1 MLTAKQKEDW
11 VAALRSGNYRQTQ
24 KGEEGFQRLKG
35 PVGYCCLGVLAELN
49 EWETGHNSCLPQEG
63 AQALSVS
70 ADYGY
75 QTVNGALSACGL
87 PEYPESNSDTLA
99 GLNDNG
105 VPFKELADFLEQHL
119 PTKD

>member
-24 KGEEGFQRLKG
+24 QGEEGFHNLKG

-49 EWETGHNSCLPQEG
+49 GWETGHNSCLPQEG

-87 PEYPESNSDTLA
+87 PMYPEGNSDTLA

-105 VPFKELADFLEQHL
+105 IPFKELADFLEQHL
-119 PTKD
+119 PTKG